1 MAQSHFYTSTDGL
14 KLHIRE
20 WGEPSSA
27 LPVVCLAGLTRNHID
42 FETVAERLSKTR
54 RVVAFDYR
62 GRGLSDRDADASHY
76 DLLVENADIL
86 AGLTHLNIAQA
97 IIIGTSRGGLHSL
110 LFTLTRP
117 TLMRGLVLNDIGPVI
132 ENEGLKRIRNY
143 VGKVPRPTSWDDA
156 VAIAKKVMSA
166 HFTSL
171 SDDDWLAYARGTFV
185 ETADGQFELSYD
197 PTLMKGLE
205 ALDLD
210 KPFPTLWPQFDALS
224 LGPVPVLTI
233 RGEHSDLLSEATL
246 AEMATRHPRF
256 SSLTVPGQ
264 GHAPLLRDEA
274 SLRRIEDFISEID
287 PLT

>member
-20 WGEPSSA
+20 WGETSSA
-27 LPVVCLAGLTRNHID
+27 LPIVCLAGLTRNHID
-42 FETVAERLSKTR
+42 FESIAERLRGTR
-54 RVVAFDYR
+54 RVVALDYR
-62 GRGLSDRDADASHY
+62 GRGLSDRDKDATHY

-86 AGLTHLNIAQA
+86 AGLTHLNITQA
-97 IIIGTSRGGLHSL
+97 IVIGTSRGGLHSL

-143 VGKVPRPTSWDDA
+143 VGKVPIPKSWDDA
-156 VAIAKKVMSA
+156 VAIARSVMSA

-171 SDDDWLAYARGTFV
+171 NDDDWLAYARGTFV
-185 ETADGQFELSYD
+185 ETASGQFELSYD
-197 PTLMKGLE
+197 PALMKGLE

-210 KPFPTLWPQFDALS
+210 KPFPTLWPQFMALAA
-224 LGPVPVLTI
+224 GPLLTI
-233 RGEHSDLLSEATL
+233 RGENSDLLTEATL
-246 AEMATRHPRF
+246 TEMAARHPRF
-256 SSLTVPGQ
+256 SSLTIAGQ

-287 PLT
+287 PLP

>member
-1 MAQSHFYTSTDGL
+1 MVESRFYTSTDGL
-14 KLHIRE
+14 KLHIRD
-20 WGEPSSA
+20 WGTPSSA
-27 LPVVCLAGLTRNHID
+27 LPVVCLPGLTRNHID
-42 FETVAERLSKTR
+42 FETVAERLSATR
-54 RVVAFDYR
+54 RVIAFDYR
-62 GRGLSDRDADASHY
+62 GRGLSDHDPDHTHY

-86 AGLTHLNIAQA
+86 TGLTSLNITQA
-97 IIIGTSRGGLHSL
+97 IIIGTSRGGLHSM

-132 ENEGLKRIRNY
+132 ENEGLKRIRSY
-143 VGKVPRPTSWDDA
+143 VGKVGRPTSWGDA

-171 SDDDWLAYARGTFV
+171 TENDWLAYAKGTFC
-185 ETADGQFELSYD
+185 ETASGKFELSYD
-197 PTLMKGLE
+197 AALMKGLE

-210 KPFPTLWPQFDALS
+210 KPFPTLWPQFDALKTI
-224 LGPVPVLTI
+224 PVLTI

-246 AEMATRHPRF
+246 GEMAQRHPRF

-274 SLRRIEDFISEID
+274 TLRRIEQFINEID
-287 PLT
+287 PLP

>member
-20 WGEPSSA
+20 WGETSSA
-27 LPVVCLAGLTRNHID
+27 LPIVCLAGLTRNHID
-42 FETVAERLSKTR
+42 FESIAERLSGTR
-54 RVVAFDYR
+54 RVVALDYR
-62 GRGLSDRDADASHY
+62 GRGLSDRDKDATHY

-86 AGLTHLNIAQA
+86 AGLTHLNITQA
-97 IIIGTSRGGLHSL
+97 IVIGTSRGGLHSL

-143 VGKVPRPTSWDDA
+143 VGKVPIPKSWDDA
-156 VAIAKKVMSA
+156 VAIARSVMSA

-171 SDDDWLAYARGTFV
+171 NDDDWLAYARGTFV
-185 ETADGQFELSYD
+185 ETAGGQFELSYD
-197 PTLMKGLE
+197 RALMKGLE

-210 KPFPTLWPQFDALS
+210 KPFPTLWPQFMALAA
-224 LGPVPVLTI
+224 VPLLTI
-233 RGEHSDLLSEATL
+233 RGENSDLLTEATL
-246 AEMATRHPRF
+246 TEMAARHPRF
-256 SSLTVPGQ
+256 SSLTIAGQ

-274 SLRRIEDFISEID
+274 SLRRIEDFISETD
-287 PLT
+287 PLP